1 MKQLFLDIETTGF
14 SREWNE
20 IIELAAALYDTDK
33 KEIIDSF
40 HMYARPVR
48 GVPANITELTGITNE
63 QLSGCKPEWEMLLDF
78 CDWYDN
84 HIADVIIGHN
94 CKSFDLQFIK
104 AKCDKYKLFW
114 KGEKANIIDTLSYAR
129 QLKKKGLLNTENLKQ
144 TTIGAHFG
152 IHYDAHSA
160 LADVRAL
167 IQIYDKMVKCE
178 KPDRTTL
185 GF

>member
-20 IIELAAALYDTDK
+20 IIELAAILYDSET
-33 KEIIDSF
+33 KEMIDSF
-40 HMYARPVR
+40 HMYARPTR
-48 GVPANITELTGITNE
+48 GIPENITELTGITNDKVAN
-63 QLSGCKPEWEMLLDF
+63 CKPEWEMLCDF

-84 HIADVIIGHN
+84 HNAEVIIGHN
-94 CKSFDLQFIK
+94 CKAFDLQFIK

-114 KGEKANIIDTLSYAR
+114 NGENVNIIDTLSYAR

-144 TTIGAHFG
+144 TTIGNYFG
-152 IHYDAHSA
+152 IKYEAHSA
-160 LADVRAL
+160 LADTRAL
-167 IQIYDKMVKCE
+167 ITIYNKMLNCE
-178 KPDRTTL
+178 KPERSTL